1 MEILETINIGV
12 RYRLTDEFDVYNN
25 TDCRSG
31 CRRMMYIGEEFTA
44 LAEMDATRDGVAV
57 NYRLYKV
64 ITQSGDI
71 GYVGCLVANCC
82 VNAEQ
87 EVVL

>member
-1 MEILETINIGV
+1 MVLLETLIIGV
-12 RYRLTDEFDVYNN
+12 RYRLTESEFDVYSN

-31 CRRMMYIGEEFTA
+31 CRRMYIGEEFTA
-44 LAEMDATRDGVAV
+44 LATMDATRDGVAV
-57 NYRLYKV
+57 NYRIYKI

-82 VNAEQ
+82 VNAEH